1 MSSSN
6 TFGNYLRELRESR
19 EPMITQER
27 LGELVGRKKMTINLI
42 ENGKN
47 DPPKGELLEA
57 FIEALNLSDE
67 ERVKFRDLAAIARGA
82 VPNDILEYFNDHQ
95 AMRNAIRR
103 AQEKKLSES
112 DWDKLI
118 R

>member
-1 MSSSN
+1 MPLQN
-6 TFGNYLRELRESR
+6 TFGCYLRELRERS
-19 EPMITQER
+19 EPMITQEK

-57 FIEALNLSDE
+57 LIEALQLDDE
-67 ERVKFRDLAAIARGA
+67 EQIKFRDLAAIARGA
-82 VPNDILEYFNDHQ
+82 VPSDILEYFNEHQ
-95 AMRNAIRR
+95 ALRNAIRR
-103 AQEKKLSES
+103 AQEKNLSES
-112 DWDKLI
+112 DWENLI

>member
-1 MSSSN
+1 MPLQN
-6 TFGNYLRELRESR
+6 TFGRYLRELRER
-19 EPMITQER
+19 CEPMITQEK

-57 FIEALNLSDE
+57 FIEALQLDDE
-67 ERVKFRDLAAIARGA
+67 EQIKFRDLAAIARGA
-82 VPNDILEYFNDHQ
+82 VPSDILEYFNEHQ
-95 AMRNAIRR
+95 ALRNAIRR

-112 DWDKLI
+112 DWENLI

>member
-1 MSSSN
+1 MPLQNS
-6 TFGNYLRELRESR
+6 FGHYLRELRENR
-19 EPMITQER
+19 HPVITQEK

-57 FIEALNLSDE
+57 FIEALHLDTE
-67 ERVKFRDLAAIARGA
+67 EQIKFRDLAAIARGA
-82 VPNDILEYFNDHQ
+82 VSSDILEYFNDHQ
-95 AMRNAIRR
+95 ALRNAIRR
-103 AQEKKLSES
+103 AQEKNLSES
-112 DWDKLI
+112 DWEKLI